1 MKTRTEAR
9 RTTAA
14 LPALTADER
23 RTLRTSLP
31 VLRAASPDAAAIV
44 SRLVRS
50 SAARRPESNDYASVS
65 EVATVFGVSEQTV
78 RNWVDRGVLPG
89 TRTFG
94 TGPRRI
100 PRAVLATAESF
111 QRTASLPVPNFTP
124 ADIEDLL
131 ARSPRR
137 RA

>member
-1 MKTRTEAR
+1 MLDGAR
-9 RTTAA
+9 LWPLRQAEQPRDGEPVVESSPPQGEAA
-14 LPALTADER
+14 L
-23 RTLRTSLP
+23 
-31 VLRAASPDAAAIV
+31 VDAV
-44 SRLVRS
+44 
-50 SAARRPESNDYASVS
+50 AR
-65 EVATVFGVSEQTV
+65 VFGVSEQTV